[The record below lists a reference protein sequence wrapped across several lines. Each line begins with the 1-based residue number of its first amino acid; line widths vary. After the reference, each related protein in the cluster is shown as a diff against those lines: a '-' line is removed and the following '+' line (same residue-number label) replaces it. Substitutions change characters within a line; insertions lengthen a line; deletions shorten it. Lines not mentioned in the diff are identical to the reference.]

1 MFTSQIEELEQ
12 QLKQL
17 RNEADEK
24 ERELYELRIAEEY
37 VYEAGSKVEET
48 IAGLENK
55 YIETFKNYLLSLF
68 DRGTDLRN
76 LEPGEYLENL
86 DDTKVET
93 RNLAEEYLEE
103 GGYQTPEDERE
114 SIEGIEFESGY
125 QDLTDEATT
134 VSIPTD
140 PTTMQVV
147 RPGVVYNS
155 GDRIAY
161 IGGRSKNR
169 LIGFGIAFVDR
180 GLAKDFRVES
190 PPTVREIE
198 SKHQL
203 KLIEISLN
211 NIKYI
216 AELNQRTYNKNL
228 SLAKKLGIEIEFS
241 NYHPDRWFFKHNDRT
256 IIFYPFNSTWAVG
269 QSKIYY
275 SRDFKDCV
283 ERCERFYQTF
293 IEPKKKI
300 AIKKLTKKEM
310 IIVRNDLE
318 KLFSSN

>member
-48 IAGLENK
+48 IAGLEDK

-68 DRGTDLRN
+68 ERGTTGD
-76 LEPGEYLENL
+76 LEP
-86 DDTKVET
+86 
-93 RNLAEEYLEE
+93 EEYLETVVERGFE
-103 GGYQTPEDERE
+103 GVKLEKTTERE
-114 SIEGIEFESGY
+114 NSFIPV
-125 QDLTDEATT
+125 LNDEAI
-134 VSIPTD
+134 VVGIQAD
-140 PTTMQVV
+140 PSTMQVI
-147 RPGVVYNS
+147 RPGIVYS
-155 GDRIAY
+155 SCDRTAY

-216 AELNQRTYNKNL
+216 AELNL
-228 SLAKKLGIEIEFS
+228 S
-241 NYHPDRWFFKHNDRT
+241 
-256 IIFYPFNSTWAVG
+256 
-269 QSKIYY
+269 
-275 SRDFKDCV
+275 KDC
-283 ERCERFYQTF
+283 
-293 IEPKKKI
+293 
-300 AIKKLTKKEM
+300 
-310 IIVRNDLE
+310 
-318 KLFSSN
+318 

>member
-48 IAGLENK
+48 IAGLEDK

-68 DRGTDLRN
+68 ERGTTGD
-76 LEPGEYLENL
+76 LEP
-86 DDTKVET
+86 
-93 RNLAEEYLEE
+93 EEYLETVVERGFE
-103 GGYQTPEDERE
+103 GVKLEKTTERE
-114 SIEGIEFESGY
+114 NSFIPV
-125 QDLTDEATT
+125 LNDEAI
-134 VSIPTD
+134 VVGIQAD
-140 PTTMQVV
+140 PSTMQVI
-147 RPGVVYNS
+147 RPGIVYS
-155 GDRIAY
+155 SCDRTAY

-216 AELNQRTYNKNL
+216 AELNL
-228 SLAKKLGIEIEFS
+228 S
-241 NYHPDRWFFKHNDRT
+241 
-256 IIFYPFNSTWAVG
+256 
-269 QSKIYY
+269 
-275 SRDFKDCV
+275 KDCDDPNNKTLLSEWLTLGDSFANGSV
-283 ERCERFYQTF
+283 KNGESLENEKILPGDIVQREKIGCEYEVIVNGSDWIGIKCIKHTNEEMIGRFHTF
-293 IEPKKKI
+293 KKK
-300 AIKKLTKKEM
+300 EVQ
-310 IIVRNDLE
+310 IIRKAVVA
-318 KLFSSN
+318 